1 MQKIIDNVYYIGSY
15 DKERK
20 IFDELMPLSEG
31 TTYNSYVVKGDKK
44 TAIVETVYF
53 KKADEYVKRLI
64 DNNINVDYI
73 IANHGEQDHTGA
85 IGKVLEQFPN
95 ALVVT
100 NKKVADNIISMLNIP
115 SEKIKLI
122 EDGEELSLG
131 NKTLRF
137 KFAPFVHWPDTMFT
151 YLVEDNIL
159 FTCDFLG
166 AHNTTCE
173 NIFADYSENL
183 ISCAKKYYAEIM
195 MPFRKFAAQYTDYV
209 IELAPKIVLPSHG
222 PIYDNPKFILDLYK
236 KWTSDETEKLVVI
249 SYVSMYGSTKLMV
262 DYLKAK
268 VEKEGFNVK
277 EYDMVNV
284 DTCAFASDLVE
295 ACSVIFASPM
305 VLAAPHPFA
314 LTGALLVNA
323 LRPKIKSYGVI
334 GSYGWGGVLAGTY
347 DKLISTIKPTK
358 LGEVVVKGLPQDVD
372 YKKLDD
378 IAKQIVESCNN

>member
-31 TTYNSYVVKGDKK
+31 TTYNSYVVKGDEK

-53 KKADEYVKRLI
+53 KKSDEYLKRLI

-85 IGKVLEQFPN
+85 IGKVLEKFPN
-95 ALVVT
+95 AIVVT

-115 SEKIKLI
+115 SEKIKLVD
-122 EDGEELSLG
+122 DGEELSLG

-166 AHNTTCE
+166 AHNTTCD
-173 NIFADYSENL
+173 NIFADYSDNL
-183 ISCAKKYYAEIM
+183 INCAKKYYAEIM

-209 IELAPKIVLPSHG
+209 LELNPKMVLPSHG
-222 PIYDNPKFILDLYK
+222 PVYDNPKFILDLYK

-262 DYLKAK
+262 DYLKELAEDKYSDEDVLNAK
-268 VEKEGFNVK
+268 DKYSYCTPFTKESLMYRDIFESFFPQQGKWIKDFWMPNK
-277 EYDMVNV
+277 EWEN
-284 DTCAFASDLVE
+284 C
-295 ACSVIFASPM
+295 
-305 VLAAPHPFA
+305 
-314 LTGALLVNA
+314 
-323 LRPKIKSYGVI
+323 
-334 GSYGWGGVLAGTY
+334 
-347 DKLISTIKPTK
+347 
-358 LGEVVVKGLPQDVD
+358 DVD
-372 YKKLDD
+372 DPSARVLKNYGDSGK
-378 IAKQIVESCNN
+378 

>member
-1 MQKIIDNVYYIGSY
+1 MQKIIDNVYYVGSY

-31 TTYNSYVVKGDKK
+31 TTYNSYVVKGSDK
-44 TAIVETVYF
+44 TAIIETVYF
-53 KKADEYVKRLI
+53 KKAQEYLKRLI
-64 DNNINVDYI
+64 DNNIKVDYI

-85 IGKVLEQFPN
+85 IGVVLDKFPD
-95 ALVVT
+95 ACVVT
-100 NKKVADNIISMLNIP
+100 NKKVASNIESMLNIP
-115 SEKIKLI
+115 GEKIKII
-122 EDGEELSLG
+122 EDGEELPLG
-131 NKTLRF
+131 GKTLRF

-166 AHNTTCE
+166 AHNTTTE
-173 NIFADYSENL
+173 NIFADYSQNL
-183 ISCAKKYYAEIM
+183 INCAKKYYAEIM
-195 MPFRKFAAQYTDYV
+195 MPFRKFASQYTNYV
-209 IELAPKIVLPSHG
+209 YELNPKMVLPSHG

-236 KWTSDETEKLVVI
+236 EWTDDETKKLVVVP
-249 SYVSMYGSTKLMV
+249 YVSMYGSTKIMV
-262 DYLKAK
+262 DYLKEK
-268 VEKEGFNVK
+268 LEKEGFEVK

-284 DTCAFASDLVE
+284 DTCQFACDLVD
-295 ACSVIFASPM
+295 ACSCIFASPM

-314 LTGALLVNA
+314 LIGAVLVNT

-347 DKLISTIKPTK
+347 DKLITTIKPDK
-358 LGEVVVKGLPQDVD
+358 LGEVIVKGLPQDAD

-378 IAKQIVESCNN
+378 MACQIIASCKN